1 MEMYVDDIVV
11 FGQTSDECL
20 TNVRKVLQT
29 AEPYGLQIKWAKS
42 RPLTQLLKKDA
53 AFVMGVTEQQA
64 VQKLKAALT
73 QDPVLKIFKQN
84 GKTQLHV
91 DASKHGFGAT
101 LVQQHESKWHPV
113 FYWSRKTSP
122 QEGKLHSY
130 FLEVKAAYLATK
142 RLRHYLMG
150 IRFDVITDC
159 AAFKQTAAKKDV
171 PREVVQWLMYLQDFD
186 FNIEHRSADRMKH
199 VDTVSRY
206 PVMVI
211 ESHIKAKIRKA
222 QQNDEHLKAVTVVLE
237 QKPYADYVLKN
248 GVLFK
253 QLKGLELLVAPR
265 NFCKV
270 NKIEH
275 IAITTG
281 VPRGNGQIERVNRL
295 AKLSANNSAKWY
307 NYTAMVQKAIN
318 AHVHTTTKFT
328 PYEIMFGVKMR
339 NEMSADIIKL
349 LQDEM
354 LVAFQG
360 DRSKLREEARINIQA
375 VQEVYKRNFDRRRKS
390 SQGYQK
396 ADLVAI
402 KVTQFS
408 DKKLGNK
415 FIGPYS
421 VVKDKGNGRYEVEK
435 AADFA
440 GPHLTS
446 TSVDNMKL
454 WAHYA
459 AENDGSS
466 GTDDEQDDRM

>member
-122 QEGKLHSY
+122 QEEKLHSY

-150 IRFDVITDC
+150 IRFDLITDC

-171 PREVVQWLMYLQDFD
+171 PREVFQWLMYLQDFD

-199 VDTVSRY
+199 VDTLSRY

-265 NFCKV
+265 
-270 NKIEH
+270 
-275 IAITTG
+275 T
-281 VPRGNGQIERVNRL
+281 
-295 AKLSANNSAKWY
+295 NNSAKWY

-318 AHVHTTTKFT
+318 AHVHTTIKFT

-360 DRSKLREEARINIQA
+360 DRNKLREEARINIQA
-375 VQEVYKRNFDRRRKS
+375 AQEVYKRNFDRRRKS

-408 DKKLGNK
+408 DKKLGNE
-415 FIGPYS
+415 FIGPNS

-454 WAHYA
+454 WAPYA